1 MQSFKKQF
9 RKLRKTYN
17 IRAFKKYFATQLYE
31 KYVLR
36 IKNYKPEKLE
46 KPCKILHKISAWE
59 GLEKIIADIIR
70 QSNCGTEKCLEFGV
84 EYGYS
89 TVVFSNYFDQVTGV
103 DIFTG
108 DEHTANHDDIY
119 DEVKESLSAYENIKL
134 IRADYRDF
142 IHKNTDN
149 YNFIHV
155 DIVHTYEDTFKC
167 GLWSALHAK
176 CVIFH
181 DTESFPDVKRAV
193 YDIAKQS
200 GKTFYN
206 YPHFYGL
213 GILY

>member
-1 MQSFKKQF
+1 MKNLKKQF
-9 RKLRKTYN
+9 RK
-17 IRAFKKYFATQLYE
+17 FKKTFNVRTLKKHLVSKPYE

-36 IKNYKPEKLE
+36 IKNYKPGRLVQPEKLLD
-46 KPCKILHKISAWE
+46 KVSAWQ
-59 GLEKIIADIIR
+59 GLEKIIADIISR
-70 QSNCGTEKCLEFGV
+70 SHCGTEKCLEFGV

-89 TVVFSNYFDQVTGV
+89 TVVFSNYFDRVTGV

-108 DEHTANHDDIY
+108 DEHTVNREDIY
-119 DEVKESLSAYENIKL
+119 DEVKASLSAYKNINL
-134 IRADYRDF
+134 VRADYREF
-142 IHKNTDN
+142 IENNSDT

-167 GLWSALHAK
+167 GLWSAQHAK

-193 YDIAKQS
+193 RDIAKQS